1 MKNNSAEKDCVKKEC
16 ASNNVNK
23 DCAKKECA
31 KISHK
36 KSMLKKAAQVSGSTM
51 LSRIF
56 GIIREI
62 MMANFL
68 GVGAASDAFIIAF
81 KLPNSLRKIFA
92 EGALSAAMVPSV
104 VETMRKR
111 NINAVNKLV
120 SLAYLAFEGVLL
132 ILCALA
138 MWKATFVIMLCAPGF
153 AAEKMV
159 FCAKLL
165 RIMMPFVFFISSSAL
180 LAGPLQAVGHFF
192 VPAISPVLL
201 NLTFI
206 AGILICTAFGLPIEA
221 FCFFVLFAGLLQFI
235 LHVFTYFKLGF
246 SVEKYDKDTLQS
258 FWHVMRKFVPCLF
271 GMSVIEV
278 SMFIDTSFGSY
289 LPDGSVSLI
298 NYAERFMG
306 IPLGVFGVAFSTI
319 LLPHF
324 SKLTLY
330 APKRL
335 RFYLLEAAKFVFWVA
350 IPAIIM
356 MMFFSTE
363 VFSTLFAKKFT
374 MLQSQM
380 AGSILIAYLFGVFF
394 FSLNKILLNVFYSF
408 HSLWVPTLISILGT
422 GVNFCMNMIL
432 IKIFFAVGLA
442 MATTISAIV
451 QTCLYIILLNK
462 MFGIKFYLG
471 KFLEFLVRYAIQ
483 LCFVFTVMYFIY
495 NFMYKLISM
504 FAGKLSSFLLL
515 KFGFWFWV
523 GPVCLFAFFLIYY
536 TRKIFKVKLY
546 FLD

>member
-1 MKNNSAEKDCVKKEC
+1 MNNSNANNNG
-16 ASNNVNK
+16 SNNYTNNN
-23 DCAKKECA
+23 CA
-31 KISHK
+31 KISNK

-153 AAEKMV
+153 AVEKMA

-165 RIMMPFVFFISSSAL
+165 RIMMPFVFFISSSAI

-201 NLTFI
+201 NIVFI
-206 AGILICTAFGLPIEA
+206 SGIITCTAFGFPIE
-221 FCFFVLFAGLLQFI
+221 VLCYFILFSGLLQFL
-235 LHVFTYFKLGF
+235 LHIFTYFKLGF

-258 FWHVMRKFVPCLF
+258 FWHVMKKFIPCLF

-306 IPLGVFGVAFSTI
+306 IPLGVFGVAVSTI

-324 SKLTLY
+324 SKLSLY
-330 APKRL
+330 APKRIK
-335 RFYLLEAAKFVFWVA
+335 FYLLEAAKFVFWLA
-350 IPAIIM
+350 IPAILM

-363 VFSTLFAKKFT
+363 IFSTLFAKKFT
-374 MLQSQM
+374 LLQSQT

-408 HSLWVPTLISILGT
+408 HSLWVPTFISIFGT
-422 GVNFCMNMIL
+422 GVNFCMNMLL

-451 QTCLYIILLNK
+451 QTCLYMLLLNK
-462 MFGIKFYLG
+462 MFGVKFYG
-471 KFLEFLVRYAIQ
+471 AKFLEFLTKYVLQ
-483 LCFVFTVMYFIY
+483 LSVIFTVMYFVY
-495 NFMYKLISM
+495 NFMYKIIGM
-504 FAGKLSSFLLL
+504 FAGKLSGFLLF
-515 KFGFWFWV
+515 KFGFWLWV
-523 GPVCLFAFFLIYY
+523 GPLGLLAFFLIYY